1 MARTRMNSHE
11 IQNTRPNGAEI
22 LGGLFWFLVIG
33 FVFAVIVGMI
43 GS

>member
-1 MARTRMNSHE
+1 MARTQLKSHA
-11 IQNTRPNGAEI
+11 IQNGAEI